1 MLSDANSDVV
11 GGIKVADELGIANIE
26 FFYEPVSLSTN
37 LASSFYSYEA
47 IWDGSKAVVSAYF
60 ATPIYGVLVPSTLD
74 DDKFVDL
81 DHRKYVNSGVTSYF
95 GFMSTTDP
103 SIARFGLRIYE
114 TTSFSSR
121 DIESFSFLA
130 ADNLEKN
137 PSITAGVIHPDG
149 FVSQCN

>member
-1 MLSDANSDVV
+1 MLSDANSALE
-11 GGIKVADELGIANIE
+11 GGKTVADELGIANIE

-60 ATPIYGVLVPSTLD
+60 ATPIYGVLVPSPAD
-74 DDKFVDL
+74 DSKFVYL
-81 DHRKYVNSGVTSYF
+81 DQIAYVFSGVSSYF
-95 GFMSTTDP
+95 GLMSTTDP
-103 SIARFGLRIYE
+103 SIARFGLRIFE
-114 TTSFSSR
+114 STTFSSR
-121 DIESFSFLA
+121 DMESFSFLA

-149 FVSQCN
+149 FVGRCN